1 MKIAV
6 AGTGYVSLSIATL
19 LSKRHQVIAQDIL
32 PAKIDLINCKQ
43 SPIQDVEIQIYQSN
57 KTLNL
62 RATLNKKDAYIKANF
77 ITIATPTYYDPQS
90 QHINTTSVEA
100 VIKDVI

>member
-43 SPIQDVEIQIYQSN
+43 SPIQDVEIQIY
-57 KTLNL
+57 
-62 RATLNKKDAYIKANF
+62 
-77 ITIATPTYYDPQS
+77 
-90 QHINTTSVEA
+90 
-100 VIKDVI
+100 